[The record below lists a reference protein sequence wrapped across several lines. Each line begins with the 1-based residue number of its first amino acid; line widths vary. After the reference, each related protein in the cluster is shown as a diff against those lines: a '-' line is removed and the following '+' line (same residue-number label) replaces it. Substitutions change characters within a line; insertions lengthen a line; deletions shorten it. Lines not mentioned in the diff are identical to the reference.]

1 MIVLV
6 DHRERAGGVVG
17 RLRECGVE
25 AHICSLP
32 LGDYVVDGRLL
43 VERKTIADL
52 AASVCDGRL
61 FRQARR
67 LANHAGHRVC
77 VVLEGTSRD
86 AEWVGVSREAL
97 QGAVISLTLI
107 YGLPVLRSRN
117 ARETARVLIY
127 ASEQLARVA
136 AGLPRRVLHKPTA
149 RRRVQLEM
157 LQAIPGIGPHRA
169 CSLLD
174 QFGGVGALTSAAPR
188 DIAAVSGV
196 GSKLAARVHWFVGE
210 RTQP

>member
-1 MIVLV
+1 LHVLV
-6 DHRERAGGVVG
+6 DDREHGGGIVKSLQEQGAVVEVA
-17 RLRECGVE
+17 R
-25 AHICSLP
+25 LP

-43 VERKTIADL
+43 VERKTVADL

-67 LANHAGHRVC
+67 LANHAAHRVC

-86 AEWVGVSREAL
+86 AERVGVSREAL

-107 YGLPVLRSRN
+107 YGLPVLRSRD
-117 ARETARVLIY
+117 ARETARVMIY
-127 ASEQLARVA
+127 ASEQLGRVA
-136 AGLPRRVLHKPTA
+136 AGLPKRALHKPTA

-174 QFGGVGALTSAAPR
+174 RFGGVGALASAAPR
-188 DIAAVSGV
+188 EIAAVGGV

-210 RTQP
+210 RPSP